1 MKNKRINE
9 EPDYGGRPERMSRS
23 LEDKLASPDSLY
35 ASNPAMRKKEKDVQ
49 RLAYARFG
57 KLADKLKEITG
68 IQDIS
73 SSRVQQMIY
82 NEMMSKM
89 PMIMGVESRHKD
101 RLIELA
107 INSCL
112 EETEIDPS
120 WVEIEASLGSS
131 IDTSNFRYSPE
142 NQDDDDDND
151 EDDEDGEGEGEGEM
165 EFPSFDIDDLTPEE
179 EFELEKHKRNIINAI
194 IQGSAKKG
202 HYLFQKPEVKRELDQ
217 IDPRLYSAYLGI
229 MAINDFMYFT
239 MDDMIDMMSRTGSG
253 IAGKVELDDS
263 GGGDDEDGYE
273 GDEGDESPDTKIIAQ
288 GLIFPILCHEIIKGI
303 AASKGRHGL
312 PTDSKMSMKV
322 KGQVDLL
329 SNEPMQLRVGPE
341 IVEKLRMVMPDDL
354 FKRENKG
361 LINWF
366 EIELYKIEVREFLG
380 IMADAIDKD
389 ESKNKKATAR
399 FEEIMKDAQE
409 LKEAYDE
416 YRKKK
421 GSADLSNDGLSDD
434 DLDNFLSSMGISR
447 GD

>member
-9 EPDYGGRPERMSRS
+9 QPDYGGRPERMSRG

-35 ASNPAMRKKEKDVQ
+35 GSNPAMRKKEKDVQ

-82 NEMMSKM
+82 GEMMSKM

-120 WVEIEASLGSS
+120 WIEIEASLGSS

-142 NQDDDDDND
+142 KQDDDDDD
-151 EDDEDGEGEGEGEM
+151 EEDDDEDGEGEM

-179 EFELEKHKRNIINAI
+179 EFELEKHKRNIVNAI
-194 IQGSAKKG
+194 IQGAAKKG
-202 HYLFQKPEVKRELDQ
+202 HYIFQKPEVKRELDQ

-263 GGGDDEDGYE
+263 GGGDDDEDGYE

-303 AASKGRHGL
+303 EASKGRHGL

-329 SNEPMQLRVGPE
+329 SNEPMQLRLGPE
-341 IVEKLRMVMPDDL
+341 IVEKLRFSLPDDM
-354 FKRENKG
+354 FDPSNKG

-366 EIELYKIEVREFLG
+366 HIELYKLPAKEFLSIIG
-380 IMADAIDKD
+380 NVISDDS
-389 ESKNKKATAR
+389 SKNDMAKRK
-399 FEEIMKDAQE
+399 FEEIMSQAKE
-409 LKEAYDE
+409 LKSE
-416 YRKKK
+416 YENYKEEN
-421 GSADLSNDGLSDD
+421 DIDSNDED
-434 DLDNFLSSMGISR
+434 DLDGLDDFLSSLGISSPK
-447 GD
+447 